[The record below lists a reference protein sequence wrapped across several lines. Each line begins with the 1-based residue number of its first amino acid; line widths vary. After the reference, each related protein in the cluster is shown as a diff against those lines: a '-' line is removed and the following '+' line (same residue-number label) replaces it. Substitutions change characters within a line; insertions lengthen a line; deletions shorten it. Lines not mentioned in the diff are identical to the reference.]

1 MLREIIPQLT
11 KLFSYQRQAV
21 EEYFLAMISQIISKG
36 LLGPVDVL
44 KERVTNDLT
53 SMTVFEVMICP
64 LAL

>member
-44 KERVTNDLT
+44 KEQVTNDLT